1 MEATSRRVATIV
13 TYSVAFWA
21 MKQIKYRADFGLLVL
36 FFNHWKVFEKTSET
50 MPLELGLIILT
61 DFQYHIKLSS
71 RGLATNPVVQKYIVA
86 SQTFFLLIL
95 RNFSW
100 KKFENYWNSWFAHP
114 HWTRFE
120 KKEKKLLWF

>member
-50 MPLELGLIILT
+50 MPLELGLKILT
-61 DFQYHIKLSS
+61 DFQYHIKLP
-71 RGLATNPVVQKYIVA
+71 T
-86 SQTFFLLIL
+86 
-95 RNFSW
+95 
-100 KKFENYWNSWFAHP
+100 
-114 HWTRFE
+114 
-120 KKEKKLLWF
+120 